1 MVTIIDPEKVVGGQN
16 LNGLLA
22 SLKAR
27 NQVHNTMIFKF
38 SDIVTLSILNV
49 DLEYASKGRRLII
62 QILIL
67 LFNIHPICI
76 YFFSGHFT
84 DTEISRFDSSS
95 LNKNKDLVPW
105 ECPQDENLQELG
117 GLSLDEQIGSEKS
130 NQNGWD
136 ADDMFKLNKDKYNVK
151 STYDSNLSQYT

>member
-49 DLEYASKGRRLII
+49 DLEYASKGK
-62 QILIL
+62 
-67 LFNIHPICI
+67 
-76 YFFSGHFT
+76 HF
-84 DTEISRFDSSS
+84 IAF
-95 LNKNKDLVPW
+95 
-105 ECPQDENLQELG
+105 
-117 GLSLDEQIGSEKS
+117 
-130 NQNGWD
+130 
-136 ADDMFKLNKDKYNVK
+136 
-151 STYDSNLSQYT
+151 